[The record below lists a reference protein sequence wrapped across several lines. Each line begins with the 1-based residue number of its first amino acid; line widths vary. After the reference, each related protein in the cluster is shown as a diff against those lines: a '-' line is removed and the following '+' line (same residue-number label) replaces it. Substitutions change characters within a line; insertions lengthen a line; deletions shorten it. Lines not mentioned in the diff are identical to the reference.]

1 VGFHR
6 GGRERGT
13 ISIFVAITAGMML
26 AFAGIVVDAGGQLRT
41 IELADALAQEA
52 ARTGGQEIDQD
63 SLLSG
68 TGYRIDQQAGCAA
81 AKAYLAG
88 DQHLQNAG
96 FDVAADV
103 DCLSLQQPAATS
115 TSITI
120 RIRMH
125 YRTAL
130 LSLFD
135 VTTLSAQGTGTA
147 KLATDP
153 TKPGGP

>member
-1 VGFHR
+1 MRFHR

-13 ISIFVAITAGMML
+13 ISIFVAISASMML

-41 IELADALAQEA
+41 IELADSLAQEA
-52 ARTGGQEIDQD
+52 ARAGGQEIDQN

-81 AKAYLAG
+81 AKAYLTS
-88 DQHLQNAG
+88 DQRLQN
-96 FDVAADV
+96 VNLKI
-103 DCLSLQQPAATS
+103 DCRSLNEPAATS
-115 TSITI
+115 TSISI
-120 RIRMH
+120 AISMD

-130 LSLFD
+130 LSLFNIS
-135 VTTLSAQGTGTA
+135 TLSVQGYGTA